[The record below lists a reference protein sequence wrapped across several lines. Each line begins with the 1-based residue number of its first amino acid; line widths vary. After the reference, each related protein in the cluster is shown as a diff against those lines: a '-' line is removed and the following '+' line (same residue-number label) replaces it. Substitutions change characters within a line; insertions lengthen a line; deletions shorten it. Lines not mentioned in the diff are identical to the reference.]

1 MKTLKKIVISCVAVL
16 IFGVLSY
23 IGYVIVHY
31 KLYDD
36 YKDSFTVY
44 EYKQGQKYQPL
55 SDSNPQVEGMDL
67 VSESDCLKLY
77 ANTKTGI
84 VAVYDKRS
92 GAITYSNPI
101 GSDED
106 PIANKTCK
114 EAMKS
119 QLIISYYTKSRNTAT
134 MNSYESCTSVG
145 QVEVESIENGIRYI
159 YTIGDLSSKTGIV
172 PSKLLEERM
181 NELLEIMDEK
191 EGKSF
196 KGKYDLN
203 NGVYELMEN
212 VKTKQATLRKMVACL
227 EGIGYTQED
236 FEKDSADAGAE
247 DSVPICFVIPLE
259 YTLKDDYVEV
269 NVPTAQIKESGG
281 ASIYMLNVL
290 NYFAAAGTNETGYM
304 LVPNASGSLIHFNN
318 GKSGANV
325 YAQYVY
331 GLDQLEQNYTQVQ
344 TMDQVNLPLWG
355 IQKEETT
362 ILATIESGDSLAMI
376 SAGVSGKIG
385 SYNYV
390 YPAYTLRGSE
400 TLSMSGSTGNEADLP
415 VVETN
420 FTKVDLTTRYSFL
433 PTEYSGYSGMAN
445 YYRERLINEGVLS
458 KNDKPSDISLYLD
471 ILGGI
476 RREEYAL
483 GIQYNTVYPMT
494 TFEEAK
500 EIASYFL
507 DQGITPI
514 MNYQGWFNGGY
525 YHDVA
530 DKIKGLR
537 KLGGKKR
544 FEELASYLEENG
556 GKLYADVGFQKVSM
570 NSKRYSYSEESSR
583 YYASGYPV
591 MNGVINPTVLTTDWA
606 MGYGDRAYYI
616 LSPKFLLRYADTFS
630 KKIKDYDITGI
641 SLRDLGSCLSSD
653 KKRTKMINRQNALDI
668 VEDALDII
676 HNTGMDVMISGA
688 NSYAWN
694 YADDLINIPL
704 GDNEFYI
711 VDEAVPFYEMLVHGS
726 IDYCGNPV
734 NLSENYNYTDTVLNL
749 VEYGAAPHF
758 TFSWEDTS
766 ELKYTSLNNWYNIS
780 FHQAKEQKDTG
791 ISSYPEDATMM
802 YQEVSKV
809 LNQVSNSYIVSHEI
823 LESEVRKITYDNGVT
838 IYVNRLESPVTVDG
852 VTINA
857 KDYAVKEAK

>member
-1 MKTLKKIVISCVAVL
+1 MKTLKKIVISCIAVL
-16 IFGVLSY
+16 LIGILSY
-23 IGYVIVHY
+23 VGYVIVHY

-36 YKDSFTVY
+36 YKDSFTTY
-44 EYKQGQKYQPL
+44 EYQEGVPYQSL
-55 SDSNPQVEGMDL
+55 SDSNPMVEGMDL
-67 VSESDCLKLY
+67 VSESDSLKLY
-77 ANTKTGI
+77 ANTQTGI

-145 QVEVESIENGIRYI
+145 QLEVESIENGIRFI

-172 PSKLLEERM
+172 PTKLLEERM
-181 NELLEIMDEK
+181 NELLGMMEEK
-191 EGKSF
+191 DAKGF

-212 VKTKQATLRKMVACL
+212 VKTKQATLRKMAGYL
-227 EGIGYTQED
+227 EAIGYTEED

-247 DSVPICFVIPLE
+247 DSVPICFVIPME
-259 YTLKDDYVEV
+259 YTLQDDYIEV
-269 NVPTAQIKESGG
+269 NVPTAQITEGGG
-281 ASIYMLNVL
+281 ASIYMLNIL
-290 NYFAAAGTNETGYM
+290 NYFGAAGTDETGYL

-318 GKSGANV
+318 GKSGANT

-355 IQKEETT
+355 IQNEQAT

-376 SAGVSGKIG
+376 NAGVSGKIG

-390 YPAYTLRGSE
+390 YAAYTLRGSE

-420 FTKVDLTTRYSFL
+420 FTKVDLKTRYSFL
-433 PTEYSGYSGMAN
+433 AKEDSGYSGMAN
-445 YYRERLINEGVLS
+445 YYRARLMKEGVLTKKKES
-458 KNDKPSDISLYLD
+458 NDLALYLD

-483 GIQYNTVYPMT
+483 GIQYDTVYPMT
-494 TFEEAK
+494 TFKEAK
-500 EIASYFL
+500 EIATYFV

-514 MNYQGWFNGGY
+514 LNYQGWFNGGY

-530 DKIKGLR
+530 DKIKGLS
-537 KLGGKKR
+537 KLGGKKK

-556 GKLYADVGFQKVSM
+556 GKLYGDVRFQKVTM
-570 NSKRYSYSEESSR
+570 DSKRYSYSEESSR

-591 MNGVINPTVLTTDWA
+591 MNGVINPKVCTTDWA
-606 MGYGDRAYYI
+606 MGYGDRVYYI
-616 LSPKFLLRYADTFS
+616 LSPKFLLRYVDTFS
-630 KKIKDYDITGI
+630 KKITNYDITGI
-641 SLRDLGSCLSSD
+641 SLRDLGSVLSSD

-668 VEDALDII
+668 VEDALEII
-676 HNTGMDVMISGA
+676 HDTGMDVMVSGA

-711 VDEAVPFYEMLVHGS
+711 VDEDVPFYEMLVHGS
-726 IDYCGNPV
+726 IDYCGASI

-780 FHQAKEQKDTG
+780 FHQTEEQKETG
-791 ISSYPEDATMM
+791 ISSYRDDAVNM
-802 YQEVSKV
+802 YEEVSVV
-809 LNQVSNSYIVSHEI
+809 LNRVTGCQIVNHEI
-823 LESEVRKITYDNGVT
+823 LESGIRKVSYENGVV
-838 IYVNRLESPVTVDG
+838 IYVNRSTSPVTVDG
-852 VTINA
+852 ITVAA
-857 KDYAVKEAK
+857 KDYTMKEAN